1 MKTLRTYAHGQ
12 SRHKALMM
20 SEAGLV
26 YLALLGIAAFALF
39 GMSHAIGEALKG
51 LLAVFGG

>member
-20 SEAGLV
+20 SEAGIV

-51 LLAVFGG
+51 LIAVFGG